1 MKNICILGA
10 TGSIGLNTL
19 EVASLHPDKF
29 RVFAISANTNWEL
42 MLKLC
47 EIHSPAYAVM
57 TDSAAAE
64 KLSNKTPSEITVL
77 SGHRALNEIAENE
90 QTDFVMAAI
99 VGSAGMASVLAA
111 VNSGKRVMLANKE
124 SLVLAGNLLI
134 NSAKDSG
141 AEIIPVDS
149 EHSAIFQCLQGG
161 MSGLN
166 KIQLTASGGP
176 FLNFSP
182 AALEGVTPEQ
192 ACKHPNWN
200 MGRKISIDSAT
211 MMNKGLEVIEACF
224 LFSLR
229 PSQVEVVIHPQ
240 SIIHSLAYFD
250 DGSVMS
256 QLGMPDMRTAISYA
270 LSYPDR
276 QNSGVQELDLTKQK
290 PLEFFPPNL
299 ESYPCLRLAYEA
311 LKEGKSLPGT
321 LNAAN
326 EVAVD
331 AFLKGKIGFLGI
343 AKVIEKALER
353 VSACE
358 LDSMSVIVENDQ
370 TSRQIAKSIVESG
383 I

>member
-111 VNSGKRVMLANKE
+111 ANSGKRIMLANKE

-166 KIQLTASGGP
+166 KVQLTASGGP

-229 PSQVEVVIHPQ
+229 PSQIEVVIHPQ

-256 QLGMPDMRTAISYA
+256 QLGLPDMRTAISYA
-270 LSYPDR
+270 LSYPKR
-276 QNSGVQELDLTKQK
+276 QSSGVQALDLTKQK

-311 LKEGKSLPGT
+311 LREGKSLPGT

-331 AFLKGKIGFLGI
+331 AFLKGKVDFLGI
-343 AKVIEKALER
+343 AKIIENTLAKAP
-353 VSACE
+353 AYE
-358 LDSMSVIVENDQ
+358 LDSVSVIVENDR

>member
-1 MKNICILGA
+1 MKNICVLGA
-10 TGSIGLNTL
+10 TGSIGLSTL

-47 EIHSPAYAVM
+47 ETHRPAYAVM
-57 TDSAAAE
+57 TDQASAE
-64 KLSNKTPSEITVL
+64 KLSNKASKEVTVL
-77 SGHRALNEIAENE
+77 SGHEALNEIAENK
-90 QTDFVMAAI
+90 QTDYVMAAI
-99 VGSAGMASVLAA
+99 VGSAGMASVLSAA
-111 VNSGKRVMLANKE
+111 NSGKRVMLANKE
-124 SLVLAGNLLI
+124 ALVLAGNLLI
-134 NSAKDSG
+134 NAAKNSG

-161 MSGLN
+161 ASGLN
-166 KIQLTASGGP
+166 KVQLTASGGP

-182 AALEGVTPEQ
+182 ADLVAVTPEQ
-192 ACKHPNWN
+192 ACKHPNWK
-200 MGRKISIDSAT
+200 MGKKISVDSAT

-229 PSQVEVVIHPQ
+229 SPQIEVVIHPQ

-256 QLGMPDMRTAISYA
+256 QLGLPDMRTAISYA
-270 LSYPDR
+270 LSYPER
-276 QNSGVQELDLTKQK
+276 QNSGVRMLDLTKQK

-299 ESYPCLRLAYEA
+299 ESYPCLKLAYEA

-331 AFLKGKIGFLGI
+331 AFLKGKIGFLDI

-353 VSACE
+353 VPACE

-370 TSRQIAKSIVESG
+370 ISRQTAKLIVESS

>member
-99 VGSAGMASVLAA
+99 VGSAGMASVLSAA
-111 VNSGKRVMLANKE
+111 NSGKRVMLANKE
-124 SLVLAGNLLI
+124 ALVLAGNLLI
-134 NSAKDSG
+134 NSAKNSG

-161 MSGLN
+161 TSGLN
-166 KIQLTASGGP
+166 KVQLTASGGP

-182 AALEGVTPEQ
+182 ADLIAVTPEQ
-192 ACKHPNWN
+192 ACKHPNWK
-200 MGRKISIDSAT
+200 MGKKISVDSAT

-229 PSQVEVVIHPQ
+229 SPQIEVVIHPQ

-256 QLGMPDMRTAISYA
+256 QLGLPDMRTAISYA
-270 LSYPDR
+270 LSYPKR
-276 QNSGVQELDLTKQK
+276 QS
-290 PLEFFPPNL
+290 
-299 ESYPCLRLAYEA
+299 
-311 LKEGKSLPGT
+311 
-321 LNAAN
+321 
-326 EVAVD
+326 
-331 AFLKGKIGFLGI
+331 
-343 AKVIEKALER
+343 
-353 VSACE
+353 
-358 LDSMSVIVENDQ
+358 
-370 TSRQIAKSIVESG
+370 
-383 I
+383 